1 MALRRLA
8 RIIRQN
14 ATAAIA
20 AAAALITMLVVPP
33 DAAYLGYFDV
43 GTLACLF
50 ALLAVIRALRN
61 AGFFESIA
69 RAVVR
74 RFKTLRGLGCALVGV
89 TLVCSMFAT
98 NDMALLML
106 LPLST
111 VTLASTGNERALP
124 FAFVMQAIAANL
136 GGMILPFGNPQNIF
150 LASRFSI
157 GFGDFLAA
165 MALPFGVSIA
175 LIALC
180 CAIGFKPT
188 PLESAAAAAAPANA
202 KAKENAK
209 TGTPS
214 AKRTAAATAAAN
226 PAESAPSP
234 ALAAP
239 AAPNPASTTSAAAPS
254 SAPAPLPRARIAL
267 YLALFAFSLG
277 MVFKVV
283 PPAAGAT
290 VVAVALLF
298 ADRRAL
304 AHVDWGLLATF
315 ALFFVFS
322 GNMARIPEVQGFFQ
336 ALLGQSTLLT
346 SALASQ
352 AISNVPAAILLAPF
366 ADGWRALLVGVN
378 VGGAGTLIA
387 SLASLIAFNHFRAIK
402 RGMKRPG
409 IRALSTKRYLALFS
423 ALNFGF
429 LAVLLAVCLAAGI

>member
-14 ATAAIA
+14 ATASIA
-20 AAAALITMLVVPP
+20 AAAALVTMLFVPP
-33 DAAYLGYFDV
+33 DAAYLGYFDLN
-43 GTLACLF
+43 TLACLF

-61 AGFFESIA
+61 AGFFETIA
-69 RAVVR
+69 HAVVR

-124 FAFVMQAIAANL
+124 FTFVMQAIAANL

-150 LASRFSI
+150 LNSRFGI
-157 GFGDFLAA
+157 AFPDFLAT
-165 MALPFGVSIA
+165 MALPFAVSVI

-180 CAIGFKPT
+180 CLAGFKAS
-188 PLESAAAAAAPANA
+188 PLSSSSVPDAD
-202 KAKENAK
+202 
-209 TGTPS
+209 
-214 AKRTAAATAAAN
+214 
-226 PAESAPSP
+226 
-234 ALAAP
+234 
-239 AAPNPASTTSAAAPS
+239 ASER
-254 SAPAPLPRARIAL
+254 APLPRAKTAL
-267 YLALFAFSLG
+267 YLVLFALSLG
-277 MVFKVV
+277 MVFRVV
-283 PPAAGAT
+283 PFVAG
-290 VVAVALLF
+290 VVIVAGALLF

-322 GNMARIPEVQGFFQ
+322 GNMARIPEVQGFFSM
-336 ALLGQSTLLT
+336 LLGQSTLVT

-352 AISNVPAAILLAPF
+352 VISNVPAAILLAPF
-366 ADGWRALLVGVN
+366 VDGYQSLLIGVN
-378 VGGAGTLIA
+378 IGGAGTLIA

-409 IRALSTKRYLALFS
+409 IQALSTKRYLALFS
-423 ALNFGF
+423 ALNFAF
-429 LAVLLAVCLAAGI
+429 LAVLLAVCLAAGF

>member
-14 ATAAIA
+14 ATASIA
-20 AAAALITMLVVPP
+20 AAAALVTMLFVPP
-33 DAAYLGYFDV
+33 DAAYLGYFDLK
-43 GTLACLF
+43 TLACLF

-61 AGFFESIA
+61 AGFFETIA
-69 RAVVR
+69 HAVVR

-124 FAFVMQAIAANL
+124 FTFVMQAIAANL

-150 LASRFSI
+150 LSSRFGI
-157 GFGDFLAA
+157 AFPDFLAT
-165 MALPFGVSIA
+165 MALPFAVSVI

-180 CAIGFKPT
+180 CLAGFKAT
-188 PLESAAAAAAPANA
+188 PLSSSGVPDAD
-202 KAKENAK
+202 
-209 TGTPS
+209 
-214 AKRTAAATAAAN
+214 
-226 PAESAPSP
+226 
-234 ALAAP
+234 
-239 AAPNPASTTSAAAPS
+239 ASER
-254 SAPAPLPRARIAL
+254 APLPRAKTAL
-267 YLALFAFSLG
+267 YLVLFALSLG
-277 MVFKVV
+277 MVFRVV
-283 PPAAGAT
+283 PFVAGVVIIAA
-290 VVAVALLF
+290 ALLF

-322 GNMARIPEVQGFFQ
+322 GNMARIPEVQGFFSM
-336 ALLGQSTLLT
+336 LLGQSTLVT

-352 AISNVPAAILLAPF
+352 VISNVPAAILLAPF
-366 ADGWRALLVGVN
+366 VDGYQSLLIGVN
-378 VGGAGTLIA
+378 IGGAGTLIA

-409 IRALSTKRYLALFS
+409 IQALSTKRYLALFS
-423 ALNFGF
+423 ALNFAF
-429 LAVLLAVCLAAGI
+429 LAVLLAVCLAAGF

>member
-14 ATAAIA
+14 ATASIA
-20 AAAALITMLVVPP
+20 AAAALVTMLFVPP
-33 DAAYLGYFDV
+33 DAAYLGYFDLN
-43 GTLACLF
+43 TLACLF
-50 ALLAVIRALRN
+50 ALLAVIHALRN
-61 AGFFESIA
+61 AGFFETIA
-69 RAVVR
+69 HAVVR

-124 FAFVMQAIAANL
+124 FTFVMQAIAANL

-150 LASRFSI
+150 LNSRFGI
-157 GFGDFLAA
+157 AFPDFLAT
-165 MALPFGVSIA
+165 MALPFAVSAI

-180 CAIGFKPT
+180 CLAGFKAT
-188 PLESAAAAAAPANA
+188 PLSSSGVPDAD
-202 KAKENAK
+202 
-209 TGTPS
+209 
-214 AKRTAAATAAAN
+214 
-226 PAESAPSP
+226 
-234 ALAAP
+234 
-239 AAPNPASTTSAAAPS
+239 ASER
-254 SAPAPLPRARIAL
+254 APLPRAKTAL
-267 YLALFAFSLG
+267 YLVLFALSLG
-277 MVFKVV
+277 MVFRVV
-283 PPAAGAT
+283 PFVAGVVIVAA
-290 VVAVALLF
+290 ALLF

-322 GNMARIPEVQGFFQ
+322 GNMARIPEVQGFFSM
-336 ALLGQSTLLT
+336 LLGQSTLVT

-352 AISNVPAAILLAPF
+352 VISNVPAAILLAPF
-366 ADGWRALLVGVN
+366 VDGYQSLLIGVN
-378 VGGAGTLIA
+378 IGGAGTLIA

-409 IRALSTKRYLALFS
+409 IQALSTKRYLALFS
-423 ALNFGF
+423 ALNFAF
-429 LAVLLAVCLAAGI
+429 LAVLLAVCLAAGF

>member
-14 ATAAIA
+14 ATASIA
-20 AAAALITMLVVPP
+20 AAAALVTMLFVPP
-33 DAAYLGYFDV
+33 DAAYLGYFDLN
-43 GTLACLF
+43 TLACLF

-61 AGFFESIA
+61 AGFFETIA
-69 RAVVR
+69 HAVVR

-124 FAFVMQAIAANL
+124 FTFVMQAIAANL

-150 LASRFSI
+150 LNSRFGI
-157 GFGDFLAA
+157 AFPDFLATI
-165 MALPFGVSIA
+165 ALPFAVSVI

-180 CAIGFKPT
+180 CLAGFKAT
-188 PLESAAAAAAPANA
+188 PLSSSGVPDAD
-202 KAKENAK
+202 
-209 TGTPS
+209 
-214 AKRTAAATAAAN
+214 
-226 PAESAPSP
+226 
-234 ALAAP
+234 
-239 AAPNPASTTSAAAPS
+239 ASER
-254 SAPAPLPRARIAL
+254 APLPRAKTAL
-267 YLALFAFSLG
+267 YLVLFALSLG
-277 MVFKVV
+277 MVFRVV
-283 PPAAGAT
+283 PFVAGVVIVAA
-290 VVAVALLF
+290 ALLF

-322 GNMARIPEVQGFFQ
+322 GNMARIPEVQGFFSM
-336 ALLGQSTLLT
+336 LLGQSTLVT

-352 AISNVPAAILLAPF
+352 VISNVPAAILLAPF
-366 ADGWRALLVGVN
+366 VDGYQSLLIGVN
-378 VGGAGTLIA
+378 IGGAGTLIA

-409 IRALSTKRYLALFS
+409 IQALSTKRYLALFS
-423 ALNFGF
+423 ALNFAF
-429 LAVLLAVCLAAGI
+429 LAVLLAVCLAAGF

>member
-14 ATAAIA
+14 ATASIA
-20 AAAALITMLVVPP
+20 ALAALVTMLFVPP
-33 DAAYLGYFDV
+33 DAAYLGYFDLN
-43 GTLACLF
+43 TLACLF

-61 AGFFESIA
+61 AGFFETVA
-69 RAVVR
+69 QAVIR

-111 VTLASTGNERALP
+111 VALANTGNERALP
-124 FAFVMQAIAANL
+124 FTFVMQAIAANL

-150 LASRFSI
+150 LNSRFGI
-157 GFGDFLAA
+157 AFPDFLAT
-165 MALPFGVSIA
+165 MALPFGVSVA

-180 CAIGFKPT
+180 CLVGFKAT
-188 PLESAAAAAAPANA
+188 PLSSSSTPGVDAAD
-202 KAKENAK
+202 
-209 TGTPS
+209 
-214 AKRTAAATAAAN
+214 RT
-226 PAESAPSP
+226 
-234 ALAAP
+234 
-239 AAPNPASTTSAAAPS
+239 
-254 SAPAPLPRARIAL
+254 PLPRAKTAL
-267 YLALFAFSLG
+267 YLALFALSLG
-277 MVFKVV
+277 MVFRVV
-283 PPAAGAT
+283 PFAVG
-290 VVAVALLF
+290 VVIVAIALLF

-322 GNMARIPEVQGFFQ
+322 GNMARIPEVQGFFSM
-336 ALLGQSTLLT
+336 LLGQSTLVT

-352 AISNVPAAILLAPF
+352 VISNVPAAILLAPF
-366 ADGWRALLVGVN
+366 VDGYQSLLIGVN
-378 VGGAGTLIA
+378 IGGAGTLIA

-409 IRALSTKRYLALFS
+409 IKALSTKRYLALFS
-423 ALNFGF
+423 ALNFAF
-429 LAVLLAVCLAAGI
+429 LAVLLAICLAAGY

>member
-14 ATAAIA
+14 ATASIA
-20 AAAALITMLVVPP
+20 AAAALVTMLFVPP
-33 DAAYLGYFDV
+33 DAAYLGYFDLN
-43 GTLACLF
+43 TLACLF

-61 AGFFESIA
+61 AGFFETVA
-69 RAVVR
+69 HAVVR

-124 FAFVMQAIAANL
+124 FTFVMQAIAANL

-150 LASRFSI
+150 LNSRFDI
-157 GFGDFLAA
+157 AFPDFLAT
-165 MALPFGVSIA
+165 MALPFAVSVI

-180 CAIGFKPT
+180 CLAGFKMA
-188 PLESAAAAAAPANA
+188 PLSSSGAPDAAAS
-202 KAKENAK
+202 E
-209 TGTPS
+209 
-214 AKRTAAATAAAN
+214 R
-226 PAESAPSP
+226 
-234 ALAAP
+234 
-239 AAPNPASTTSAAAPS
+239 
-254 SAPAPLPRARIAL
+254 APLPRAKTAL
-267 YLALFAFSLG
+267 YLVLFALSLG
-277 MVFKVV
+277 MVFRVV
-283 PPAAGAT
+283 PFVAG
-290 VVAVALLF
+290 VVIVAVALLF

-322 GNMARIPEVQGFFQ
+322 GNMARIPEVQGFFSM
-336 ALLGQSTLLT
+336 LLGQSTLVT

-352 AISNVPAAILLAPF
+352 VISNVPAAILLAPF
-366 ADGWRALLVGVN
+366 VDGYQSLLIGVN
-378 VGGAGTLIA
+378 IGGAGTLIA

-409 IRALSTKRYLALFS
+409 IQALSTKRYLALFS
-423 ALNFGF
+423 ALNFAF
-429 LAVLLAVCLAAGI
+429 LAVLLAVCLAAGF

>member
-14 ATAAIA
+14 ATASIA
-20 AAAALITMLVVPP
+20 AAAALVTMLFVPP
-33 DAAYLGYFDV
+33 DAVYLGYFDLN
-43 GTLACLF
+43 TLACLF

-61 AGFFESIA
+61 AGFFETIA
-69 RAVVR
+69 HAVVR

-124 FAFVMQAIAANL
+124 FTFVMQAIAANL

-150 LASRFSI
+150 LNSRFGI
-157 GFGDFLAA
+157 AFPDFLAT
-165 MALPFGVSIA
+165 MALPFAVSVI

-180 CAIGFKPT
+180 CLAGFKAT
-188 PLESAAAAAAPANA
+188 PLSSSGVPDAD
-202 KAKENAK
+202 
-209 TGTPS
+209 
-214 AKRTAAATAAAN
+214 
-226 PAESAPSP
+226 
-234 ALAAP
+234 
-239 AAPNPASTTSAAAPS
+239 ASER
-254 SAPAPLPRARIAL
+254 APLPRAKTAL
-267 YLALFAFSLG
+267 YLVLFALSLG
-277 MVFKVV
+277 MVFRVV
-283 PPAAGAT
+283 PFVAGVVIVAA
-290 VVAVALLF
+290 ALLF

-322 GNMARIPEVQGFFQ
+322 GNMARIPEVQGFFSM
-336 ALLGQSTLLT
+336 LLGQSTLVT

-352 AISNVPAAILLAPF
+352 VISNVPAAILLAPF
-366 ADGWRALLVGVN
+366 VDGYQSLLIGVN
-378 VGGAGTLIA
+378 IGGAGTLIA

-409 IRALSTKRYLALFS
+409 IQALSTKRYLALFS
-423 ALNFGF
+423 ALNFAF
-429 LAVLLAVCLAAGI
+429 LAVLLAVCLAAGF

>member
-14 ATAAIA
+14 ATASIA
-20 AAAALITMLVVPP
+20 AAAALVTMLFVPP
-33 DAAYLGYFDV
+33 DAAYLGYFDLN
-43 GTLACLF
+43 TLACLF

-61 AGFFESIA
+61 AGFFETIA
-69 RAVVR
+69 HAVVR

-124 FAFVMQAIAANL
+124 FTFVMQAIAANL

-150 LASRFSI
+150 LNSRFGI
-157 GFGDFLAA
+157 AFPDFLAT
-165 MALPFGVSIA
+165 MALPFAVSVI

-180 CAIGFKPT
+180 CLAGFK
-188 PLESAAAAAAPANA
+188 
-202 KAKENAK
+202 
-209 TGTPS
+209 
-214 AKRTAAATAAAN
+214 ATLLSSSGVPDAD
-226 PAESAPSP
+226 
-234 ALAAP
+234 
-239 AAPNPASTTSAAAPS
+239 ASER
-254 SAPAPLPRARIAL
+254 APLPRAKTAL
-267 YLALFAFSLG
+267 YLVLFALSLG
-277 MVFKVV
+277 MVFRVV
-283 PPAAGAT
+283 PFVAGVVIIAA
-290 VVAVALLF
+290 ALLF

-322 GNMARIPEVQGFFQ
+322 GNMARIPEVQGFFSM
-336 ALLGQSTLLT
+336 LLGQSTLVT

-352 AISNVPAAILLAPF
+352 VISNVPAAILLAPF
-366 ADGWRALLVGVN
+366 VDGYQSLLIGVN
-378 VGGAGTLIA
+378 IGGAGTLIA

-409 IRALSTKRYLALFS
+409 IQALSTKRYLALFS
-423 ALNFGF
+423 ALNFAF
-429 LAVLLAVCLAAGI
+429 LAVLLAVCLAAGF

>member
-14 ATAAIA
+14 ATASIA
-20 AAAALITMLVVPP
+20 ALAALVTMLFVPP
-33 DAAYLGYFDV
+33 DAAYLGYFDLN
-43 GTLACLF
+43 TLACLF

-61 AGFFESIA
+61 AGFFETVA
-69 RAVVR
+69 QAVIR

-111 VTLASTGNERALP
+111 VALANTGNERALP
-124 FAFVMQAIAANL
+124 FTFVMQAIAANL

-150 LASRFSI
+150 LNSRFGIAFS
-157 GFGDFLAA
+157 DFLAT
-165 MALPFGVSIA
+165 MALPFGVSVA

-180 CAIGFKPT
+180 CLVGFKAT
-188 PLESAAAAAAPANA
+188 PLSSSSTPGVDAA
-202 KAKENAK
+202 
-209 TGTPS
+209 G
-214 AKRTAAATAAAN
+214 R
-226 PAESAPSP
+226 
-234 ALAAP
+234 
-239 AAPNPASTTSAAAPS
+239 
-254 SAPAPLPRARIAL
+254 APLPRAKTAL
-267 YLALFAFSLG
+267 YLALFALSLG
-277 MVFKVV
+277 MVFRVV
-283 PPAAGAT
+283 PFAIG
-290 VVAVALLF
+290 VVIVAIALLF

-322 GNMARIPEVQGFFQ
+322 GNMARIPEVQGFFSM
-336 ALLGQSTLLT
+336 LLGQSTLVT

-352 AISNVPAAILLAPF
+352 VISNVPAAILLAPF
-366 ADGWRALLVGVN
+366 VDGYQSLLVGVN
-378 VGGAGTLIA
+378 IGGAGTLIA

-409 IRALSTKRYLALFS
+409 IKALSTKRYLALFS
-423 ALNFGF
+423 ALNFAF
-429 LAVLLAVCLAAGI
+429 LAVLLAICLTAGY

>member
-14 ATAAIA
+14 ATASIA
-20 AAAALITMLVVPP
+20 ATAALATMLFVPP
-33 DAAYLGYFDV
+33 DAAYLGYFDLN
-43 GTLACLF
+43 TLACLF

-61 AGFFESIA
+61 AGFFETVA
-69 RAVVR
+69 HAVVR

-124 FAFVMQAIAANL
+124 FTFVMQAIAANL

-150 LASRFSI
+150 LNSRFGI
-157 GFGDFLAA
+157 AFPDFLAT
-165 MALPFGVSIA
+165 MALPFAVSVI

-180 CAIGFKPT
+180 CLAGFKAT
-188 PLESAAAAAAPANA
+188 PLSSSGVPDAD
-202 KAKENAK
+202 
-209 TGTPS
+209 
-214 AKRTAAATAAAN
+214 
-226 PAESAPSP
+226 
-234 ALAAP
+234 
-239 AAPNPASTTSAAAPS
+239 ASER
-254 SAPAPLPRARIAL
+254 APLPRAKTAL
-267 YLALFAFSLG
+267 YLVLFALSLG
-277 MVFKVV
+277 MVFRVV
-283 PPAAGAT
+283 PFVAGVVIVAA
-290 VVAVALLF
+290 ALLF
-298 ADRRAL
+298 ADPRAL

-322 GNMARIPEVQGFFQ
+322 GNMARIPEVQGFFSM
-336 ALLGQSTLLT
+336 LLGQSTLVT

-352 AISNVPAAILLAPF
+352 VISNVPAAILLAPF
-366 ADGWRALLVGVN
+366 VDGYQSLLIGVN
-378 VGGAGTLIA
+378 IGGAGTLIA

-409 IRALSTKRYLALFS
+409 IQALSTKRYLALFS
-423 ALNFGF
+423 ALNFAF
-429 LAVLLAVCLAAGI
+429 LAVLLAVCLAAGF

>member
-14 ATAAIA
+14 ATASIA
-20 AAAALITMLVVPP
+20 AAAALVTMLFVPP
-33 DAAYLGYFDV
+33 DAAYLGYFDLN
-43 GTLACLF
+43 TLACLF

-61 AGFFESIA
+61 AGFFETVA
-69 RAVVR
+69 HAVVR

-124 FAFVMQAIAANL
+124 FTFVMQAIAANL

-150 LASRFSI
+150 LNSRFGI
-157 GFGDFLAA
+157 AFPDFLAT
-165 MALPFGVSIA
+165 MALPFAVSVI

-180 CAIGFKPT
+180 CLAGFKVA
-188 PLESAAAAAAPANA
+188 PLSSSGAPDAAAS
-202 KAKENAK
+202 E
-209 TGTPS
+209 
-214 AKRTAAATAAAN
+214 R
-226 PAESAPSP
+226 
-234 ALAAP
+234 
-239 AAPNPASTTSAAAPS
+239 
-254 SAPAPLPRARIAL
+254 APLPRAKTAL
-267 YLALFAFSLG
+267 YLVLFALSLG
-277 MVFKVV
+277 MVFRVV
-283 PPAAGAT
+283 PFVAG
-290 VVAVALLF
+290 VVIVAVALLF

-322 GNMARIPEVQGFFQ
+322 GNMARIPEVQGFFSM
-336 ALLGQSTLLT
+336 LLGQSTLVT

-352 AISNVPAAILLAPF
+352 VISNVPAAILLAPF
-366 ADGWRALLVGVN
+366 VDGYQSLLIGVN
-378 VGGAGTLIA
+378 IGGAGTLIA

-409 IRALSTKRYLALFS
+409 IQALSTKRYLALFS
-423 ALNFGF
+423 ALNFAF
-429 LAVLLAVCLAAGI
+429 LAVLLAVCLAAGF

>member
-14 ATAAIA
+14 ATASIA
-20 AAAALITMLVVPP
+20 AAAALVTMLFVPP
-33 DAAYLGYFDV
+33 DAAYLGYFDLN
-43 GTLACLF
+43 TLACLF

-61 AGFFESIA
+61 AGFFETIA
-69 RAVVR
+69 HAVVR

-124 FAFVMQAIAANL
+124 FTFVMQAIAANL

-150 LASRFSI
+150 LNSRFGI
-157 GFGDFLAA
+157 AFPDFLAT
-165 MALPFGVSIA
+165 MALPFAVSVI

-180 CAIGFKPT
+180 CLAGFKAI
-188 PLESAAAAAAPANA
+188 PLSSSGVPDADASA
-202 KAKENAK
+202 
-209 TGTPS
+209 
-214 AKRTAAATAAAN
+214 R
-226 PAESAPSP
+226 
-234 ALAAP
+234 
-239 AAPNPASTTSAAAPS
+239 
-254 SAPAPLPRARIAL
+254 APLPRAKTAL
-267 YLALFAFSLG
+267 YLVLFALSLG
-277 MVFKVV
+277 MVFRVV
-283 PPAAGAT
+283 PFVAGVVIVAA
-290 VVAVALLF
+290 ALLF

-322 GNMARIPEVQGFFQ
+322 GNMARIPEVQGFFSM
-336 ALLGQSTLLT
+336 LLGQSTLVT

-352 AISNVPAAILLAPF
+352 VISNVPAAILLAPF
-366 ADGWRALLVGVN
+366 VDGYQSLLIGVN
-378 VGGAGTLIA
+378 IGGAGTLIA

-409 IRALSTKRYLALFS
+409 IQALSTKRYLALFS
-423 ALNFGF
+423 ALNFAF
-429 LAVLLAVCLAAGI
+429 LAVLLAVCLAAGF

>member
-14 ATAAIA
+14 ATASIA
-20 AAAALITMLVVPP
+20 ATAALVTMLFVPP
-33 DAAYLGYFDV
+33 DAAYLGYFDLN
-43 GTLACLF
+43 TLACLF

-61 AGFFESIA
+61 AGFFETVA
-69 RAVVR
+69 HAVVR

-124 FAFVMQAIAANL
+124 FTFVMQAIAANL

-150 LASRFSI
+150 LNSRFDI
-157 GFGDFLAA
+157 AFPDFLAT
-165 MALPFGVSIA
+165 MALPFAVSVI

-180 CAIGFKPT
+180 CLAGFKVA
-188 PLESAAAAAAPANA
+188 PLSSSGAPDAAA
-202 KAKENAK
+202 
-209 TGTPS
+209 S
-214 AKRTAAATAAAN
+214 AR
-226 PAESAPSP
+226 
-234 ALAAP
+234 
-239 AAPNPASTTSAAAPS
+239 
-254 SAPAPLPRARIAL
+254 APLPRAKTAL
-267 YLALFAFSLG
+267 YLVLFALSLG
-277 MVFKVV
+277 MVFRVV
-283 PPAAGAT
+283 PFVAG
-290 VVAVALLF
+290 VVIVAVALLF

-322 GNMARIPEVQGFFQ
+322 GNMARIPEVQGFFSM
-336 ALLGQSTLLT
+336 LLGQSTLVT

-352 AISNVPAAILLAPF
+352 VISNVPAAILLAPF
-366 ADGWRALLVGVN
+366 VDGYQSLLI
-378 VGGAGTLIA
+378 GGAGTLIA

-409 IRALSTKRYLALFS
+409 IQALSTKRYLALFS
-423 ALNFGF
+423 ALNFAF
-429 LAVLLAVCLAAGI
+429 LAVLLAVCLAAGF

>member
-14 ATAAIA
+14 ATASIA
-20 AAAALITMLVVPP
+20 AAAALVTMLFVPP
-33 DAAYLGYFDV
+33 DAAYLGYFDLN
-43 GTLACLF
+43 TLACLF

-61 AGFFESIA
+61 AGFFETIA
-69 RAVVR
+69 HAVVR

-124 FAFVMQAIAANL
+124 FTFVMQAIAANL

-150 LASRFSI
+150 LNSRFGI
-157 GFGDFLAA
+157 AFPDFLAT
-165 MALPFGVSIA
+165 MALPFAVSVI

-180 CAIGFKPT
+180 CLAGFKAS
-188 PLESAAAAAAPANA
+188 PLSSSSVPDAD
-202 KAKENAK
+202 
-209 TGTPS
+209 
-214 AKRTAAATAAAN
+214 
-226 PAESAPSP
+226 
-234 ALAAP
+234 
-239 AAPNPASTTSAAAPS
+239 ASER
-254 SAPAPLPRARIAL
+254 APLPRAKTAL
-267 YLALFAFSLG
+267 YLVLFALSLG
-277 MVFKVV
+277 MVFRVV
-283 PPAAGAT
+283 PFVAGVVIVAA
-290 VVAVALLF
+290 ALLF

-322 GNMARIPEVQGFFQ
+322 GNMARIPEVQGFFSM
-336 ALLGQSTLLT
+336 LLGQSTLVT

-352 AISNVPAAILLAPF
+352 VISNVPAAILLAPF
-366 ADGWRALLVGVN
+366 VDGYQSLLIGVN
-378 VGGAGTLIA
+378 IGGAGTLIA

-409 IRALSTKRYLALFS
+409 IQALSTKRYLALFS
-423 ALNFGF
+423 ALNFAF
-429 LAVLLAVCLAAGI
+429 LAVLLAVCLAAGF

>member
-14 ATAAIA
+14 ATASIA
-20 AAAALITMLVVPP
+20 ATAALVTMLFVPP
-33 DAAYLGYFDV
+33 DAAYLGYFDLN
-43 GTLACLF
+43 TLACLF

-61 AGFFESIA
+61 AGFFETVA
-69 RAVVR
+69 HAVVR

-124 FAFVMQAIAANL
+124 FTFVMQAIAANL

-150 LASRFSI
+150 LNSRFGI
-157 GFGDFLAA
+157 AFPDFLAT
-165 MALPFGVSIA
+165 MALPFAVSVI

-180 CAIGFKPT
+180 CLAGFKAT
-188 PLESAAAAAAPANA
+188 PLSSSGVPDAD
-202 KAKENAK
+202 
-209 TGTPS
+209 
-214 AKRTAAATAAAN
+214 
-226 PAESAPSP
+226 
-234 ALAAP
+234 
-239 AAPNPASTTSAAAPS
+239 ASER
-254 SAPAPLPRARIAL
+254 APLPRAKTAL
-267 YLALFAFSLG
+267 YLVLFALSLG
-277 MVFKVV
+277 MVFRVV
-283 PPAAGAT
+283 PFVAGVIIVAA
-290 VVAVALLF
+290 ALLF

-322 GNMARIPEVQGFFQ
+322 GNMARIPEVQGFFSM
-336 ALLGQSTLLT
+336 LLGQSTLVT

-352 AISNVPAAILLAPF
+352 VISNVPAAILLAPF
-366 ADGWRALLVGVN
+366 VDGYQSLLIGVN
-378 VGGAGTLIA
+378 IGGTGTLIA

-409 IRALSTKRYLALFS
+409 IQALSTKRYLALFS
-423 ALNFGF
+423 ALNFAF
-429 LAVLLAVCLAAGI
+429 LAVLLAVCLAAGS

>member
-14 ATAAIA
+14 ATASIA
-20 AAAALITMLVVPP
+20 AAAALVTMLFVPP
-33 DAAYLGYFDV
+33 DAAYLGYFDLN
-43 GTLACLF
+43 TLACLF

-61 AGFFESIA
+61 AGFFETVA
-69 RAVVR
+69 HAVVR

-124 FAFVMQAIAANL
+124 FTFVMQAIASNL

-150 LASRFSI
+150 LNSRFGI
-157 GFGDFLAA
+157 AFPDFLAT
-165 MALPFGVSIA
+165 MALPFAVSVI

-180 CAIGFKPT
+180 CLAGFKAT
-188 PLESAAAAAAPANA
+188 PLSSSGVPDAD
-202 KAKENAK
+202 
-209 TGTPS
+209 
-214 AKRTAAATAAAN
+214 
-226 PAESAPSP
+226 
-234 ALAAP
+234 
-239 AAPNPASTTSAAAPS
+239 ASER
-254 SAPAPLPRARIAL
+254 APLPRAKTAL
-267 YLALFAFSLG
+267 YLVLFALSLG
-277 MVFKVV
+277 MVFRVV
-283 PPAAGAT
+283 PFVAG
-290 VVAVALLF
+290 VVIVAVALLF

-322 GNMARIPEVQGFFQ
+322 GNMARIPEVQGFFSM
-336 ALLGQSTLLT
+336 LLGQSTLVT

-352 AISNVPAAILLAPF
+352 VISNVPAAILLAPF
-366 ADGWRALLVGVN
+366 VDGYQSLLIGVN
-378 VGGAGTLIA
+378 IGGAGTLIA

-409 IRALSTKRYLALFS
+409 IQALSTKRYLALFS
-423 ALNFGF
+423 ALNFAF
-429 LAVLLAVCLAAGI
+429 LAVLLAVCLAAGS

>member
-14 ATAAIA
+14 ATASIA
-20 AAAALITMLVVPP
+20 ATAALVTMLFVPP
-33 DAAYLGYFDV
+33 DAAYLGYFDLN
-43 GTLACLF
+43 TLACLF

-61 AGFFESIA
+61 AGFFETVA
-69 RAVVR
+69 HAVVR

-124 FAFVMQAIAANL
+124 FTFVMQAIAANL

-150 LASRFSI
+150 LNSRFGI
-157 GFGDFLAA
+157 AFPDFLAT
-165 MALPFGVSIA
+165 MALPFAVSVI

-180 CAIGFKPT
+180 CLAGFKAT
-188 PLESAAAAAAPANA
+188 PLSSSGVPDAD
-202 KAKENAK
+202 
-209 TGTPS
+209 
-214 AKRTAAATAAAN
+214 
-226 PAESAPSP
+226 
-234 ALAAP
+234 
-239 AAPNPASTTSAAAPS
+239 ASER
-254 SAPAPLPRARIAL
+254 APLPRAKTAL
-267 YLALFAFSLG
+267 YLVLFALSLG
-277 MVFKVV
+277 MVFRVV
-283 PPAAGAT
+283 PFVAGVVIVAA
-290 VVAVALLF
+290 ALLF

-322 GNMARIPEVQGFFQ
+322 GNMARIPEVQGFFSM
-336 ALLGQSTLLT
+336 LLGQSTLVT

-352 AISNVPAAILLAPF
+352 VISNVPAAILLAPF
-366 ADGWRALLVGVN
+366 VDGYRSLLIGVN
-378 VGGAGTLIA
+378 IGGAGTLIA

-409 IRALSTKRYLALFS
+409 IQALSTKRYLALFS
-423 ALNFGF
+423 ALNFAF
-429 LAVLLAVCLAAGI
+429 LAVLLAVCLAAGF

>member
-14 ATAAIA
+14 ATASIA
-20 AAAALITMLVVPP
+20 AAAALVTMLFVPP
-33 DAAYLGYFDV
+33 DAAYLGYFDLN
-43 GTLACLF
+43 TLACLF

-61 AGFFESIA
+61 AGFFETVA
-69 RAVVR
+69 HAVVR

-124 FAFVMQAIAANL
+124 FTFVMQAIAANL

-150 LASRFSI
+150 LNSRFGI
-157 GFGDFLAA
+157 AFPDFLAT
-165 MALPFGVSIA
+165 MALPFAVSVI

-180 CAIGFKPT
+180 CLAGFKAT
-188 PLESAAAAAAPANA
+188 PL
-202 KAKENAK
+202 
-209 TGTPS
+209 
-214 AKRTAAATAAAN
+214 
-226 PAESAPSP
+226 
-234 ALAAP
+234 
-239 AAPNPASTTSAAAPS
+239 S
-254 SAPAPLPRARIAL
+254 SSGVPDADAFERAPLPRAKTAL
-267 YLALFAFSLG
+267 YLVLFALSLG
-277 MVFKVV
+277 MVFRVMPFVAGVV
-283 PPAAGAT
+283 IVAA
-290 VVAVALLF
+290 ALLF

-322 GNMARIPEVQGFFQ
+322 GNMARIPEVQGFFSM
-336 ALLGQSTLLT
+336 LLGQSTLVT

-352 AISNVPAAILLAPF
+352 VISNVPAAILLAPF
-366 ADGWRALLVGVN
+366 VDGYQSLLIGVN
-378 VGGAGTLIA
+378 IGGAGTLIA

-409 IRALSTKRYLALFS
+409 IQALSTKRYLALFS
-423 ALNFGF
+423 ALNFAF
-429 LAVLLAVCLAAGI
+429 LAVLLAVCLAAGF

>member
-8 RIIRQN
+8 RLIRQN
-14 ATAAIA
+14 ATASISAL
-20 AAAALITMLVVPP
+20 AALVTMLFVPP
-33 DAAYLGYFDV
+33 DAAYLGYFDLN
-43 GTLACLF
+43 TLACLF

-61 AGFFESIA
+61 AGFFETVA
-69 RAVVR
+69 QAVIR

-111 VTLASTGNERALP
+111 VALASTGNERALP
-124 FAFVMQAIAANL
+124 FTFVMQAIAANL

-150 LASRFSI
+150 LNSRFGI
-157 GFGDFLAA
+157 AFPDFLAT
-165 MALPFGVSIA
+165 MALPFGVSVA

-180 CAIGFKPT
+180 CLVGFKAT
-188 PLESAAAAAAPANA
+188 TL
-202 KAKENAK
+202 
-209 TGTPS
+209 PS
-214 AKRTAAATAAAN
+214 
-226 PAESAPSP
+226 
-234 ALAAP
+234 
-239 AAPNPASTTSAAAPS
+239 S
-254 SAPAPLPRARIAL
+254 SAPGVDAADRTPLPRAKTAL
-267 YLALFAFSLG
+267 YLALFALSLG
-277 MVFKVV
+277 MVFRVV
-283 PPAAGAT
+283 PFAIG
-290 VVAVALLF
+290 VVIVAIALLF

-322 GNMARIPEVQGFFQ
+322 GNMARIPEVQGFFSM
-336 ALLGQSTLLT
+336 LLGQSTLIT

-366 ADGWRALLVGVN
+366 VDGYQSLLIGVN
-378 VGGAGTLIA
+378 IGGAGTLIA

-409 IRALSTKRYLALFS
+409 IKALSTKRYLALFS
-423 ALNFGF
+423 ALNFAF
-429 LAVLLAVCLAAGI
+429 LAVLLAICLAAGY

>member
-14 ATAAIA
+14 ATASIA
-20 AAAALITMLVVPP
+20 ATAALVTMLFVPP
-33 DAAYLGYFDV
+33 DAAYLGYFDLN
-43 GTLACLF
+43 TLACLF

-61 AGFFESIA
+61 AGFFETVA
-69 RAVVR
+69 HAVVR
-74 RFKTLRGLGCALVGV
+74 RFKTLLGLGCALVGV

-124 FAFVMQAIAANL
+124 FTFVMQAIAANL

-150 LASRFSI
+150 LNSRFGI
-157 GFGDFLAA
+157 AFPDFLAT
-165 MALPFGVSIA
+165 MALPFAVSVI

-180 CAIGFKPT
+180 CLAGFKAT
-188 PLESAAAAAAPANA
+188 PLSSSGVPDAD
-202 KAKENAK
+202 
-209 TGTPS
+209 
-214 AKRTAAATAAAN
+214 
-226 PAESAPSP
+226 
-234 ALAAP
+234 
-239 AAPNPASTTSAAAPS
+239 ASER
-254 SAPAPLPRARIAL
+254 APLPRAKTAL
-267 YLALFAFSLG
+267 YLVLFALSLG
-277 MVFKVV
+277 MVFRVV
-283 PPAAGAT
+283 PFVAGVVIVAA
-290 VVAVALLF
+290 ALLF

-322 GNMARIPEVQGFFQ
+322 GNMARIPEVQGFFSM
-336 ALLGQSTLLT
+336 LLGQSTLVT

-352 AISNVPAAILLAPF
+352 VISNVPAAILLAPF
-366 ADGWRALLVGVN
+366 VDGYQSLLIGVN
-378 VGGAGTLIA
+378 IGGAGTLIA

-409 IRALSTKRYLALFS
+409 IQALSTKRYLALFS
-423 ALNFGF
+423 ALNFAF
-429 LAVLLAVCLAAGI
+429 LAVLLAVCLAAGF

>member
-14 ATAAIA
+14 ATASIA
-20 AAAALITMLVVPP
+20 ATAALVTMLFVPP
-33 DAAYLGYFDV
+33 DAAYLGYFDLN
-43 GTLACLF
+43 TLACLF

-61 AGFFESIA
+61 AGFFETVA
-69 RAVVR
+69 HAVVR

-124 FAFVMQAIAANL
+124 FTFVMQAIAANL

-150 LASRFSI
+150 LNSRFGI
-157 GFGDFLAA
+157 AFPDFLAT
-165 MALPFGVSIA
+165 MALPFAVSVI

-180 CAIGFKPT
+180 CLAGFKAT
-188 PLESAAAAAAPANA
+188 PLSSSGVPDAD
-202 KAKENAK
+202 
-209 TGTPS
+209 
-214 AKRTAAATAAAN
+214 
-226 PAESAPSP
+226 
-234 ALAAP
+234 
-239 AAPNPASTTSAAAPS
+239 ASER
-254 SAPAPLPRARIAL
+254 APLPRAKTAL
-267 YLALFAFSLG
+267 YLVLFALSLG
-277 MVFKVV
+277 MVFRVV
-283 PPAAGAT
+283 PFVAGVVIVAA
-290 VVAVALLF
+290 ALLF

-322 GNMARIPEVQGFFQ
+322 GNMARIPEVQGFFSM
-336 ALLGQSTLLT
+336 LLGQSTLVT

-352 AISNVPAAILLAPF
+352 VISNVPAAILLAPF
-366 ADGWRALLVGVN
+366 VDGYQSLLVGVN
-378 VGGAGTLIA
+378 IGGAGTLIA

-409 IRALSTKRYLALFS
+409 IQALSTKRYLALFS
-423 ALNFGF
+423 ALNFAF
-429 LAVLLAVCLAAGI
+429 LAVLLAVCLAAGS

>member
-14 ATAAIA
+14 ATASIA
-20 AAAALITMLVVPP
+20 AVAALVTMLFVPP
-33 DAAYLGYFDV
+33 DAAYLGYFDLN
-43 GTLACLF
+43 TLACLF

-61 AGFFESIA
+61 AGFFETVA
-69 RAVVR
+69 NAVVR

-124 FAFVMQAIAANL
+124 FTFVMQAIAANL

-150 LASRFSI
+150 LNSRFGI
-157 GFGDFLAA
+157 AFPDFLST
-165 MALPFGVSIA
+165 MALPFAVSVI

-180 CAIGFKPT
+180 CLAGFK
-188 PLESAAAAAAPANA
+188 AAPLSSSSVPDAD
-202 KAKENAK
+202 
-209 TGTPS
+209 
-214 AKRTAAATAAAN
+214 
-226 PAESAPSP
+226 
-234 ALAAP
+234 
-239 AAPNPASTTSAAAPS
+239 ASER
-254 SAPAPLPRARIAL
+254 APLPRAKTAL
-267 YLALFAFSLG
+267 YLVLFALSLG
-277 MVFKVV
+277 MVFRVV
-283 PPAAGAT
+283 PFVAGVVIVAA
-290 VVAVALLF
+290 ALLF

-304 AHVDWGLLATF
+304 VHVDWGLLATF

-322 GNMARIPEVQGFFQ
+322 GNMARIPEVQGFFSM
-336 ALLGQSTLLT
+336 LLGQSTLVT

-352 AISNVPAAILLAPF
+352 VISNVPAAILLAPF
-366 ADGWRALLVGVN
+366 VDGYQSLLIGVN
-378 VGGAGTLIA
+378 IGGAGTLIA

-409 IRALSTKRYLALFS
+409 IQALSTKRYLALFS
-423 ALNFGF
+423 ALNFAF
-429 LAVLLAVCLAAGI
+429 LAVLLAVCLAAGF

>member
-14 ATAAIA
+14 ATASIA
-20 AAAALITMLVVPP
+20 ATAALVTMLFVPP
-33 DAAYLGYFDV
+33 DAAYLGYFDLN
-43 GTLACLF
+43 TLACLF

-61 AGFFESIA
+61 AGFFETVA
-69 RAVVR
+69 HAVVR

-124 FAFVMQAIAANL
+124 FTFVMQAIAANL

-150 LASRFSI
+150 LNSRFDI
-157 GFGDFLAA
+157 AFPDFLAT
-165 MALPFGVSIA
+165 MALPFAVSVI

-180 CAIGFKPT
+180 CLAGFKVA
-188 PLESAAAAAAPANA
+188 PLSSSGAPDAAAS
-202 KAKENAK
+202 E
-209 TGTPS
+209 
-214 AKRTAAATAAAN
+214 R
-226 PAESAPSP
+226 
-234 ALAAP
+234 
-239 AAPNPASTTSAAAPS
+239 
-254 SAPAPLPRARIAL
+254 APLPRAKTAL
-267 YLALFAFSLG
+267 YLVLFALSLG
-277 MVFKVV
+277 MVFRVV
-283 PPAAGAT
+283 PFVAG
-290 VVAVALLF
+290 VVIVAVALLF

-322 GNMARIPEVQGFFQ
+322 GNMARIPEVQGFFSM
-336 ALLGQSTLLT
+336 LLGQSTLVT

-352 AISNVPAAILLAPF
+352 VISNVPAAILLAPF
-366 ADGWRALLVGVN
+366 VDGYQSLLIGVN
-378 VGGAGTLIA
+378 IGGAGTLIA

-409 IRALSTKRYLALFS
+409 IQALSTKRYLALFS
-423 ALNFGF
+423 ALNFAF
-429 LAVLLAVCLAAGI
+429 LAVLLAVCLAAGS

>member
-8 RIIRQN
+8 HIIRQN
-14 ATAAIA
+14 ATASIA
-20 AAAALITMLVVPP
+20 ATAALVTMLFVPP
-33 DAAYLGYFDV
+33 DAAYLGYFDLN
-43 GTLACLF
+43 TLACLF

-61 AGFFESIA
+61 AGFFETVA
-69 RAVVR
+69 HAVVR

-124 FAFVMQAIAANL
+124 FTFVMQAIAANL

-150 LASRFSI
+150 LNSRFGI
-157 GFGDFLAA
+157 AFPDFLAT
-165 MALPFGVSIA
+165 MALPFAVSVI

-180 CAIGFKPT
+180 CLAGFKAT
-188 PLESAAAAAAPANA
+188 PLSSSGAPDAD
-202 KAKENAK
+202 
-209 TGTPS
+209 
-214 AKRTAAATAAAN
+214 
-226 PAESAPSP
+226 
-234 ALAAP
+234 
-239 AAPNPASTTSAAAPS
+239 ASER
-254 SAPAPLPRARIAL
+254 APLPRAKTAL
-267 YLALFAFSLG
+267 YLVLFALSLG
-277 MVFKVV
+277 MVFRVV
-283 PPAAGAT
+283 PFVAGVVIVAA
-290 VVAVALLF
+290 ALLF

-322 GNMARIPEVQGFFQ
+322 GNMARIPEVQGFFSM
-336 ALLGQSTLLT
+336 LLGQSTLVT

-352 AISNVPAAILLAPF
+352 VISNVPAAILLAPF
-366 ADGWRALLVGVN
+366 VDGYQSLLIGVN
-378 VGGAGTLIA
+378 IGGAGTLIA

-409 IRALSTKRYLALFS
+409 IQALSTKRYLALFS
-423 ALNFGF
+423 ALNFAF
-429 LAVLLAVCLAAGI
+429 LAVLLAVCLAAGF

>member
-1 MALRRLA
+1 MALRRPA

-14 ATAAIA
+14 ATASIA
-20 AAAALITMLVVPP
+20 ATAALVTMLFVPP
-33 DAAYLGYFDV
+33 DAAYLGYFDLN
-43 GTLACLF
+43 TLACLF

-61 AGFFESIA
+61 AGFFETVA
-69 RAVVR
+69 HAVVR

-124 FAFVMQAIAANL
+124 FTFVMQAIAANL

-150 LASRFSI
+150 LNSRFGI
-157 GFGDFLAA
+157 AFPDFLAT
-165 MALPFGVSIA
+165 MALPFAVSVI

-180 CAIGFKPT
+180 CLAGFKAT
-188 PLESAAAAAAPANA
+188 PLSSSGVPDAD
-202 KAKENAK
+202 
-209 TGTPS
+209 
-214 AKRTAAATAAAN
+214 
-226 PAESAPSP
+226 
-234 ALAAP
+234 
-239 AAPNPASTTSAAAPS
+239 ASER
-254 SAPAPLPRARIAL
+254 APLPRAKTAL
-267 YLALFAFSLG
+267 YLVLFALSLG
-277 MVFKVV
+277 MVFRVV
-283 PPAAGAT
+283 PFVAGVVIVAA
-290 VVAVALLF
+290 ALLF

-322 GNMARIPEVQGFFQ
+322 GNMARIPEVQGFFSM
-336 ALLGQSTLLT
+336 LLGQSTLVT

-352 AISNVPAAILLAPF
+352 VISNVPAAILLAPF
-366 ADGWRALLVGVN
+366 VDGYQSLLIGVN
-378 VGGAGTLIA
+378 IGGAGTLIA

-409 IRALSTKRYLALFS
+409 IQALSTKRYLALFS
-423 ALNFGF
+423 ALNFAF
-429 LAVLLAVCLAAGI
+429 LAVLLAVCLAAGS

>member
-14 ATAAIA
+14 ATASIA
-20 AAAALITMLVVPP
+20 ATAALVTMLFVPP
-33 DAAYLGYFDV
+33 DAAYLGYFDLN
-43 GTLACLF
+43 TLACLF

-61 AGFFESIA
+61 AGFFETVA
-69 RAVVR
+69 HAVVR

-124 FAFVMQAIAANL
+124 FTFVMQAIAANL

-150 LASRFSI
+150 LNSRFGI
-157 GFGDFLAA
+157 AFPDFLAT
-165 MALPFGVSIA
+165 MALPFAVSVI

-180 CAIGFKPT
+180 CLAGFKAT
-188 PLESAAAAAAPANA
+188 PLSSSGVPDAD
-202 KAKENAK
+202 
-209 TGTPS
+209 
-214 AKRTAAATAAAN
+214 
-226 PAESAPSP
+226 
-234 ALAAP
+234 
-239 AAPNPASTTSAAAPS
+239 TSER
-254 SAPAPLPRARIAL
+254 APLPRAKTAL
-267 YLALFAFSLG
+267 YLVLFALSLG
-277 MVFKVV
+277 MVFRVV
-283 PPAAGAT
+283 PFVAGVVIVAA
-290 VVAVALLF
+290 ALLF

-322 GNMARIPEVQGFFQ
+322 GNMARIPEVQGFFSM
-336 ALLGQSTLLT
+336 LLGQSTLVT

-352 AISNVPAAILLAPF
+352 VISNVPAAILLAPF
-366 ADGWRALLVGVN
+366 VDGYQSLLIGVN
-378 VGGAGTLIA
+378 IGGAGTLIA

-409 IRALSTKRYLALFS
+409 IQALSTKRYLALFS
-423 ALNFGF
+423 ALNFAF
-429 LAVLLAVCLAAGI
+429 LAVLLAVCLAAGF

>member
-8 RIIRQN
+8 RTIRQN

-124 FAFVMQAIAANL
+124 FTFVMQAIAANL

-188 PLESAAAAAAPANA
+188 PLESAAATTAPANA
-202 KAKENAK
+202 KENAE
-209 TGTPS
+209 TDAPS

-234 ALAAP
+234 TP
-239 AAPNPASTTSAAAPS
+239 SPASTTSAAAPS
-254 SAPAPLPRARIAL
+254 SAPALLPRARVAL

-283 PPAAGAT
+283 PPVAGAA
-290 VVAVALLF
+290 VVAVALLA

-304 AHVDWGLLATF
+304 AQVDWGLLATF

-336 ALLGQSTLLT
+336 ALLAQSTLIT

-352 AISNVPAAILLAPF
+352 VVSNVPAAILLAPF

-378 VGGAGTLIA
+378 VGGAGTLVA

-402 RGMKRPG
+402 RGMKRPSV
-409 IRALSTKRYLALFS
+409 RALSTKRYLALFS

-429 LAVLLAVCLAAGI
+429 LAILLAVCLAAGI

>member
-14 ATAAIA
+14 ATASIA
-20 AAAALITMLVVPP
+20 AAAALVTMLFVPP
-33 DAAYLGYFDV
+33 DAAYLGYFDLN
-43 GTLACLF
+43 TLACLF

-61 AGFFESIA
+61 AGFFETIA
-69 RAVVR
+69 HAVVR

-124 FAFVMQAIAANL
+124 FTFVMQAIAANL

-150 LASRFSI
+150 LNSRFGI
-157 GFGDFLAA
+157 AFPDFLAT
-165 MALPFGVSIA
+165 MALPFAVSVI

-180 CAIGFKPT
+180 CLVGFKAA
-188 PLESAAAAAAPANA
+188 PLSSSGAPDAAAS
-202 KAKENAK
+202 E
-209 TGTPS
+209 
-214 AKRTAAATAAAN
+214 RT
-226 PAESAPSP
+226 
-234 ALAAP
+234 
-239 AAPNPASTTSAAAPS
+239 
-254 SAPAPLPRARIAL
+254 PLPRAKTAL
-267 YLALFAFSLG
+267 YLVLFALSLG
-277 MVFKVV
+277 MVFRVV
-283 PPAAGAT
+283 PFVAGVVIVAA
-290 VVAVALLF
+290 ALLF

-322 GNMARIPEVQGFFQ
+322 GNMARIPEVQGFFSM
-336 ALLGQSTLLT
+336 LLGQSTLVT

-352 AISNVPAAILLAPF
+352 VISNVPAAILLAPF
-366 ADGWRALLVGVN
+366 VDGYQSLLIGVN
-378 VGGAGTLIA
+378 IGGAGTLIA

-409 IRALSTKRYLALFS
+409 IQALSTKRYLALFS
-423 ALNFGF
+423 ALNFAF
-429 LAVLLAVCLAAGI
+429 LAVLLAVCLAAGF

>member
-14 ATAAIA
+14 ATASIA
-20 AAAALITMLVVPP
+20 AAAALVTMLFVPP
-33 DAAYLGYFDV
+33 DAAYLGYFDLN
-43 GTLACLF
+43 TLACLF

-61 AGFFESIA
+61 AGFFETIA
-69 RAVVR
+69 HAVVR

-124 FAFVMQAIAANL
+124 FTFVMQAIAANL

-150 LASRFSI
+150 LNSRFGI
-157 GFGDFLAA
+157 AFPDFLAT
-165 MALPFGVSIA
+165 MALPFAVSVI

-180 CAIGFKPT
+180 CLAGFKAS
-188 PLESAAAAAAPANA
+188 PLSSSSVPDAD
-202 KAKENAK
+202 
-209 TGTPS
+209 
-214 AKRTAAATAAAN
+214 
-226 PAESAPSP
+226 
-234 ALAAP
+234 
-239 AAPNPASTTSAAAPS
+239 ASER
-254 SAPAPLPRARIAL
+254 APLPRAKTAL
-267 YLALFAFSLG
+267 YLVLFALSLG
-277 MVFKVV
+277 MVFRVV
-283 PPAAGAT
+283 PFVAGVVIVAA
-290 VVAVALLF
+290 ALLF

-322 GNMARIPEVQGFFQ
+322 GNMARIPEVQGFFSM
-336 ALLGQSTLLT
+336 LLGQSTLVT

-352 AISNVPAAILLAPF
+352 VISNVPAAILLAPF
-366 ADGWRALLVGVN
+366 VDGYQSLLIGVN
-378 VGGAGTLIA
+378 IGGAGTLIA

-409 IRALSTKRYLALFS
+409 IQALSTKRYLALFS
-423 ALNFGF
+423 ALNFAF
-429 LAVLLAVCLAAGI
+429 LAMLLAVCLAAGF

>member
-14 ATAAIA
+14 ATASIA
-20 AAAALITMLVVPP
+20 ATAALVTMLFVPP
-33 DAAYLGYFDV
+33 DAAYLGYFDLN
-43 GTLACLF
+43 TLACLF

-61 AGFFESIA
+61 AGFFETVA
-69 RAVVR
+69 HAVVR

-124 FAFVMQAIAANL
+124 FTFVMQAIAANL

-150 LASRFSI
+150 LNSRFGI
-157 GFGDFLAA
+157 AFPDFLAT
-165 MALPFGVSIA
+165 MALPFAVSVI

-180 CAIGFKPT
+180 CLAGFKAT
-188 PLESAAAAAAPANA
+188 PLSSSGVPDAD
-202 KAKENAK
+202 
-209 TGTPS
+209 
-214 AKRTAAATAAAN
+214 
-226 PAESAPSP
+226 
-234 ALAAP
+234 
-239 AAPNPASTTSAAAPS
+239 ASER
-254 SAPAPLPRARIAL
+254 APLPRAKTAL
-267 YLALFAFSLG
+267 YLILFALSLG
-277 MVFKVV
+277 MVFRVV
-283 PPAAGAT
+283 PFVAGVVIVAA
-290 VVAVALLF
+290 ALLF

-322 GNMARIPEVQGFFQ
+322 GNMARIPEVQGFFSM
-336 ALLGQSTLLT
+336 LLGQSTLVT

-352 AISNVPAAILLAPF
+352 VISNVPAAILLAPF
-366 ADGWRALLVGVN
+366 VDGYQSLLIGVN
-378 VGGAGTLIA
+378 IGGAGTLIA

-409 IRALSTKRYLALFS
+409 IQALSTKRYLALFS
-423 ALNFGF
+423 ALNFAF
-429 LAVLLAVCLAAGI
+429 LAVLLAVCLAAGF

>member
-14 ATAAIA
+14 ATASIA
-20 AAAALITMLVVPP
+20 AAAALVTMLFVPP
-33 DAAYLGYFDV
+33 DAAYLGYFDLN
-43 GTLACLF
+43 TLACLF

-61 AGFFESIA
+61 AGFFETIA
-69 RAVVR
+69 HAVVR

-111 VTLASTGNERALP
+111 VTLASTDNERALP
-124 FAFVMQAIAANL
+124 FTFVMQAIAANL

-150 LASRFSI
+150 LNSRFGI
-157 GFGDFLAA
+157 AFPDFLAT
-165 MALPFGVSIA
+165 MALPFAVSVI

-180 CAIGFKPT
+180 CLAGFKAT
-188 PLESAAAAAAPANA
+188 PLSSSGVPDAD
-202 KAKENAK
+202 
-209 TGTPS
+209 
-214 AKRTAAATAAAN
+214 
-226 PAESAPSP
+226 
-234 ALAAP
+234 
-239 AAPNPASTTSAAAPS
+239 ASER
-254 SAPAPLPRARIAL
+254 APLPRAKTAL
-267 YLALFAFSLG
+267 YLVLFALSLG
-277 MVFKVV
+277 MVFRVV
-283 PPAAGAT
+283 PFVAGVVIVAA
-290 VVAVALLF
+290 ALLF

-322 GNMARIPEVQGFFQ
+322 GNMARIPEVQGFFSM
-336 ALLGQSTLLT
+336 LLGQSTLVT

-352 AISNVPAAILLAPF
+352 VISNVPAAILLAPF
-366 ADGWRALLVGVN
+366 VDGYQSLLIGVN
-378 VGGAGTLIA
+378 IGGAGTLIA

-409 IRALSTKRYLALFS
+409 IQALSTKRYLALFS
-423 ALNFGF
+423 ALNFAF
-429 LAVLLAVCLAAGI
+429 LAVLLAVCLAAGF